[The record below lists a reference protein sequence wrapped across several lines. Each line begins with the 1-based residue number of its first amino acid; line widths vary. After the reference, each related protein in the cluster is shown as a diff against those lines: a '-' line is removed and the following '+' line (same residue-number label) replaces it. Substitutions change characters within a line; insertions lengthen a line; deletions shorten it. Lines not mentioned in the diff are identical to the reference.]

1 MKLAEMTATQLKD
14 SLDKGETSCV
24 EIMQSVL
31 EQIRQREPSVQAFI
45 TLRDESDLILDADRA
60 DQRRKRGEKIG
71 ALAGLPVA
79 VKDNICTKGL
89 RTTCASKMLADFI
102 PPYDATV
109 IRRVR
114 EADGIILGK
123 TNLDEFAMGSSTEN
137 SAMKVT
143 HNPHNLERVPGGT
156 SGGSAAAVGANETIL
171 AIGSDTGGSVRQPA
185 SFCGVVGFKPT
196 YGRVS
201 RYGLVAYGS
210 SLDQI
215 GPVTKDVADAA
226 LLFSVIAGH
235 DPLDST
241 SLTDS
246 IPDCA
251 PRPPFEKFRIG
262 IPQEYF
268 GPGLDPEVR
277 ACVENALRLLEEQGH
292 SIVPVSL
299 PHTEYAVPAYYIIA
313 CAEASANLARFDG
326 VRYGFRSQS
335 CDDVLDMYASTRAQ
349 GFGSE
354 VKRRIILGTYVLSSG
369 YYDAYYLR
377 AQKVRTLI
385 RNDFKAAFE
394 KCDVIAHPVAPTPA
408 FKIGEKT
415 DDPLAMYLGDIY
427 SVTANLAGLPA
438 ISLPCGETQAGLPVG
453 IQLASAAMNEKT
465 LLQASKLSEAVL
477 TEGKQRITIPRPTST
492 YAL

>member
-1 MKLAEMTATQLKD
+1 MKLAEMRATQLKD
-14 SLDKGETSCV
+14 LLDKGETFCV
-24 EIMQSVL
+24 EIMRSVL
-31 EQIRQREPSVQAFI
+31 EQIREREQSVQAFI
-45 TLRDESDLILDADRA
+45 TLRDESDLILDADRV
-60 DQRRKRGEKIG
+60 DQRRKRGEQVG
-71 ALAGLPVA
+71 PLAGLPVA

-109 IRRVR
+109 ICRVR

-123 TNLDEFAMGSSTEN
+123 TNMDEFAMGSSTEN
-137 SAMKVT
+137 SAFKVT
-143 HNPHNLERVPGGT
+143 RNPHDLDRVPGGT
-156 SGGSAAAVGANETIL
+156 SGGSAAAVAAHETIL

-226 LLFSVIAGH
+226 LLYSVIAGH

-241 SLTDS
+241 SLPDS
-246 IPDCA
+246 AADSTSPSSSGA
-251 PRPPFEKFRIG
+251 LRIG
-262 IPQEYF
+262 VPQEYF

-277 ACVENALRLLEEQGH
+277 ACVENALKLLEKDGH
-292 SIVPVSL
+292 TIVSISL
-299 PHTEYAVPAYYIIA
+299 PHTEYAVATYYIVA
-313 CAEASANLARFDG
+313 TAEASANLARYDG
-326 VRYGFRSQS
+326 VRYGFRAQP
-335 CDDVLDMYASTRAQ
+335 CDDVLDMYARTRAQ

-408 FKIGEKT
+408 FKIGEKI

-438 ISLPCGETQAGLPVG
+438 ISTPCGTASNGLPVG
-453 IQLASAAMNEKT
+453 IQFTADTIQDSILLMAARAMETAFAGNRMR
-465 LLQASKLSEAVL
+465 LM
-477 TEGKQRITIPRPTST
+477 
-492 YAL
+492 

>member
-1 MKLAEMTATQLKD
+1 MELAAKTAWQLKKLL
-14 SLDKGETSCV
+14 STGETSCV
-24 EIMQSVL
+24 EIMRAVL
-31 EQIRQREPSVQAFI
+31 EQIRQRESSVQAFI
-45 TLRDESDLILDADRA
+45 TLREESDLILEADQV
-60 DQRRKRGEKIG
+60 DQRRKRGEKVG

-89 RTTCASKMLADFI
+89 RTTCASKMLSNFV

-114 EADGIILGK
+114 EADGIIIGK
-123 TNLDEFAMGSSTEN
+123 TNMDEFAMGSSTEN

-143 HNPHNLERVPGGT
+143 RNPHDLKRVPGGT
-156 SGGSAAAVGANETIL
+156 SGGSAAAVAANETIL

-226 LLFSVIAGH
+226 LLFSVIAGL

-241 SLTDS
+241 SLTDVV
-246 IPDCA
+246 PDFA
-251 PRPPFEKFRIG
+251 AQSPIGKFRIG

-326 VRYGFRSQS
+326 VRYGFRAQP
-335 CDDVLDMYASTRAQ
+335 CDDVLDMYTNTRAQ
-349 GFGSE
+349 GFGAE

-438 ISLPCGETQAGLPVG
+438 ISVPCGKNSDGLPVG
-453 IQLASAAMNEKT
+453 IQLTAGAMNEQ
-465 LLQASKLSEAVL
+465 LLLTVAECYEQMESTSK
-477 TEGKQRITIPRPTST
+477 
-492 YAL
+492 

>member
-1 MKLAEMTATQLKD
+1 MKLAEMAATQLKVL
-14 SLDKGETSCV
+14 LDQGQTSCV
-24 EIMQSVL
+24 EIMRSVL
-31 EQIRQREPSVQAFI
+31 EEIRRREPSVQAFI
-45 TLRDESDLILDADRA
+45 TLRNESDLILDAGRV
-60 DQRRKRGEKIG
+60 DQCRQRGEKIG
-71 ALAGLPVA
+71 PLAGLPVA
-79 VKDNICTKGL
+79 VKDNICTQNL
-89 RTTCASKMLADFI
+89 RTTCASKILAEFV

-114 EADGIILGK
+114 EADGIVLGK

-137 SAMKVT
+137 SAFKVT
-143 HNPHNLERVPGGT
+143 RNPHDLERVPGGT
-156 SGGSAAAVGANETIL
+156 SGGSAAAVAAHETIFAL
-171 AIGSDTGGSVRQPA
+171 GSDTGGSVRQPA

-215 GPVTKDVADAA
+215 GPVAKNVADAA
-226 LLFSVIAGH
+226 LLYSVIGGH

-241 SLTDS
+241 SLPDS
-246 IPDCA
+246 AGDSNPSSTS
-251 PRPPFEKFRIG
+251 EQLRIG

-277 ACVENALRLLEEQGH
+277 ACVENALKLLENDGH
-292 SIVPVSL
+292 AIVSVSL
-299 PHTEYAVPAYYIIA
+299 PHTEFAVATYYIVA
-313 CAEASANLARFDG
+313 TAEASANLARYDG
-326 VRYGFRSQS
+326 VRYGLRAQS
-335 CDDVLDMYASTRAQ
+335 CEDVLDMYARTRAQ

-438 ISLPCGETQAGLPVG
+438 ISVPCGKSANGLPIG
-453 IQLASAAMNEKT
+453 IQFAAGACGEGVLLKT
-465 LLQASKLSEAVL
+465 AAVAEAAVVPAWKSTPERKSSK
-477 TEGKQRITIPRPTST
+477 Q
-492 YAL
+492 

>member
-1 MKLAEMTATQLKD
+1 MKLAEMTATQLKNC
-14 SLDKGETSCV
+14 LDKGETSCV
-24 EIMQSVL
+24 EIMNSVL

-45 TLRDESDLILDADRA
+45 TLRDESDLILDADRI
-60 DQRRKRGEKIG
+60 DQRRKRGEKVG

-79 VKDNICTKGL
+79 VKDNICTRGL

-109 IRRVR
+109 IRRVH

-123 TNLDEFAMGSSTEN
+123 TNMDEFSMGSSTEN

-143 HNPHNLERVPGGT
+143 RNPHDLERVPGGT
-156 SGGSAAAVGANETIL
+156 SGGSAAAVAANETIL

-215 GPVTKDVADAA
+215 GPLAKDVADAA
-226 LLFSVIAGH
+226 LLYSVIAGH

-241 SLTDS
+241 SLPES
-246 IPDCA
+246 VSDCT
-251 PRPPFEKFRIG
+251 PRSSSKQLRIG
-262 IPQEYF
+262 VPEEYF
-268 GPGLDPEVR
+268 GPGLDAEVR
-277 ACVENALRLLEEQGH
+277 GCVENALRVLEDQGH
-292 SIVPVSL
+292 SIVPVTL
-299 PHTEYAVPAYYIIA
+299 PHTEYAVPTYYIIA

-354 VKRRIILGTYVLSSG
+354 VKCRIILGTYVLSSG

-438 ISLPCGETQAGLPVG
+438 ISIPCGKNSNGLPVG
-453 IQLASAAMNEKT
+453 MQLTAGALKDSVVLAAASVAQATIGHVSLGSREKEH
-465 LLQASKLSEAVL
+465 A
-477 TEGKQRITIPRPTST
+477 
-492 YAL
+492 

>member
-1 MKLAEMTATQLKD
+1 
-14 SLDKGETSCV
+14 
-24 EIMQSVL
+24 
-31 EQIRQREPSVQAFI
+31 
-45 TLRDESDLILDADRA
+45 
-60 DQRRKRGEKIG
+60 
-71 ALAGLPVA
+71 
-79 VKDNICTKGL
+79 
-89 RTTCASKMLADFI
+89 
-102 PPYDATV
+102 
-109 IRRVR
+109 
-114 EADGIILGK
+114 
-123 TNLDEFAMGSSTEN
+123 
-137 SAMKVT
+137 
-143 HNPHNLERVPGGT
+143 
-156 SGGSAAAVGANETIL
+156 
-171 AIGSDTGGSVRQPA
+171 VRQPA

-215 GPVTKDVADAA
+215 GPVTKDMADAA
-226 LLFSVIAGH
+226 LLYSVIAGH

-241 SLTDS
+241 SLPDS
-246 IPDCA
+246 AADST
-251 PRPPFEKFRIG
+251 PPASSGPLRIG
-262 IPQEYF
+262 VPQEYF

-277 ACVENALRLLEEQGH
+277 ACVENALKLLEKDGH
-292 SIVPVSL
+292 TIVSISL
-299 PHTEYAVPAYYIIA
+299 PHTEYAVATYYIVA
-313 CAEASANLARFDG
+313 TAEASANLARYDG
-326 VRYGFRSQS
+326 VRYGFRAQP
-335 CDDVLDMYASTRAQ
+335 CDDVLDMYARTRAQ

-438 ISLPCGETQAGLPVG
+438 ISIPCGKNSKGLPVG
-453 IQLASAAMNEKT
+453 IQFAANTLNENT
-465 LLQASKLSEAVL
+465 LFRMSQMMKSSPP
-477 TEGKQRITIPRPTST
+477 Q
-492 YAL
+492 

>member
-14 SLDKGETSCV
+14 CLDKGETSCV
-24 EIMQSVL
+24 EIMNSVL

-45 TLRDESDLILDADRA
+45 TLRDESDLILDADRI

-109 IRRVR
+109 IRRVH

-137 SAMKVT
+137 SAMKT
-143 HNPHNLERVPGGT
+143 TRNPHDLERVPGGT
-156 SGGSAAAVGANETIL
+156 SGGSAAAVAANETIL

-185 SFCGVVGFKPT
+185 SFCGVVGFKST

-226 LLFSVIAGH
+226 LLYSVMAGH
-235 DPLDST
+235 DSLDST
-241 SLTDS
+241 SLTDAV
-246 IPDCA
+246 PDCV
-251 PRPPFEKFRIG
+251 PRLPFDKFRIG
-262 IPQEYF
+262 IPKEYF

-326 VRYGFRSQS
+326 VRYGFRAQP
-335 CDDVLDMYASTRAQ
+335 CDDVLDMYINTREQ
-349 GFGSE
+349 GFGTE

-385 RNDFKAAFE
+385 RNDFKTAFE
-394 KCDVIAHPVAPTPA
+394 KCDVIAHPVAPTTA

-438 ISLPCGETQAGLPVG
+438 ISVPCGKNSNGLPVG
-453 IQLASAAMNEKT
+453 IQLLASTMSEEILFSLAANAEMV
-465 LLQASKLSEAVL
+465 LQHPNNRR
-477 TEGKQRITIPRPTST
+477 T
-492 YAL
+492 